1 MHSELMSRARDLR
14 QSAGLAER
22 RVWERLRGGAVEG
35 LRVRRQHP
43 VGRYV
48 VDFACVPLRLVI
60 EIDGGVHERDDVV
73 LRDHLRQTE
82 IEALGWT
89 VVRFTNEAALREP
102 WRIDEAIR
110 DRARLLG
117 LL

>member
-1 MHSELMSRARDLR
+1 MTRARDLR

-22 RVWERLRGGAVEG
+22 RVRDRLRGGAVEG
-35 LRVRRQHP
+35 FRVRRQHDI
-43 VGRYV
+43 GRFTA
-48 VDFACVPLRLVI
+48 DFACVPLRLVI
-60 EIDGGVHERDDVV
+60 EIDGGVHDRDDVRV
-73 LRDHLRQTE
+73 RDHHRQTE

-89 VVRFTNEAALREP
+89 VVRFTNDVALQEP

-110 DRARLLG
+110 ERARLLG

>member
-1 MHSELMSRARDLR
+1 MSRPRDLR
-14 QSAGLAER
+14 QSAGLAEQ
-22 RVWERLRGGAVEG
+22 RVWARLRGGVEG
-35 LRVRRQHP
+35 IKVRRQHDI
-43 VGRYV
+43 GRFT
-48 VDFACVPLRLVI
+48 VDFACVALRLVI
-60 EIDGGVHERDDVV
+60 EIDGGVHERDEVI

-89 VVRFTNEAALREP
+89 VVRFTNEVALGEP

-110 DRARLLG
+110 DRPRVLG